1 MKLEEWD
8 RKMYFCVVWQ
18 CSNSSFDWQHLLKR
32 MTKII
37 LKHLVSEDRK
47 RRKKN
52 TQTQSPIIAV
62 FLSIF
67 KYFLFVQPRKVHM
80 LCKFAY
86 GMESYKKP
94 FRNNFNF
101 LIIKLNIFK
110 TYFKDDTIL
119 VAEESMGWRTQPSVT
134 DQDKSKFPTKAHQ
147 TTKKLQPTPRN
158 EKQNCFECCIVCLLW
173 VGGSGRGGQYC
184 TKKLAFKLKNTTH

>member
-1 MKLEEWD
+1 MQICIWD
-8 RKMYFCVVWQ
+8 G
-18 CSNSSFDWQHLLKR
+18 
-32 MTKII
+32 I
-37 LKHLVSEDRK
+37 L
-47 RRKKN
+47 
-52 TQTQSPIIAV
+52 
-62 FLSIF
+62 
-67 KYFLFVQPRKVHM
+67 
-80 LCKFAY
+80 
-86 GMESYKKP
+86 KKP

-101 LIIKLNIFK
+101 LVIKLNIFK

-158 EKQNCFECCIVCLLW
+158 EKQNYFECCIVCLLW